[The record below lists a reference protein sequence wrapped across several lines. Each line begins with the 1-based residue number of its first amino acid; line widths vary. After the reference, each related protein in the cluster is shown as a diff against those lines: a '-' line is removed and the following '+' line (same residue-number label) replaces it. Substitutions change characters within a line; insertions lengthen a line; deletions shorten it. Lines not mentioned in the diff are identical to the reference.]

1 MRPTRGARWLGAAV
15 PLLALLAA
23 CGAGGAPA
31 ADEVVDADL
40 TIEAAA
46 PEAAPAAA
54 PAGATVGPAFTS
66 SIEDVTAADLWASWR
81 PGCPLGPEWM
91 RRVTVTYRG
100 FDGAD
105 HQGTLIVHLDFARPL
120 IDVFSQ
126 LYAAGYPI
134 QRMEPVEAFDGSD
147 DASMAANNTSAFNCR
162 AVTGGSGWSE
172 HSYGWAVDVNPVQN
186 PYVRGSTVL
195 PPAGRDHLGRTPAP
209 GRILAGD
216 STVAAFTSIGW
227 YWGGAWTSP
236 TDYQH
241 FSRTNR

>member
-1 MRPTRGARWLGAAV
+1 MVAA
-15 PLLALLAA
+15 LALAA
-23 CGAGGAPA
+23 CGGGAA
-31 ADEVVDADL
+31 AVDAGPALIDPA
-40 TIEAAA
+40 T
-46 PEAAPAAA
+46 PAAPAA
-54 PAGATVGPAFTS
+54 PAAESAAATAAQAAATVGPAFTS
-66 SIEDVTAADLWASWR
+66 SIEDVTAQDLWASWR
-81 PGCPLGPEWM
+81 PGCPLGFEWM

-100 FDGAD
+100 FDGAA
-105 HQGTLIVHLDFARPL
+105 HQGTLITHLDFARPL

-134 QRMEPVEAFDGSD
+134 ERMEPVEAFGGSD

-172 HSYGWAVDVNPVQN
+172 HSFGWAIDVNPVQN

-195 PPAGRDHLGRTPAP
+195 PPAGRDHLSRTPAP
-209 GRILAGD
+209 GRILPGD
-216 STVAAFTSIGW
+216 AVVQAFASIGW

-236 TDYQH
+236 IDYQH